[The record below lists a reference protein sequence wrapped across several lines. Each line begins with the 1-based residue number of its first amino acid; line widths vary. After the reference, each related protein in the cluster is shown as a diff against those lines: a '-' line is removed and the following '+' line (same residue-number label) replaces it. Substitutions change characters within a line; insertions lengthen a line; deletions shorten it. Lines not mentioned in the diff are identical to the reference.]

1 MGACF
6 SGLVFFPSRMP
17 RGKWPAATGR
27 NVVVAAVAFAVSGCT
42 THTPTPSAPEAR
54 MPTPGTV
61 TRNNPAGDAD
71 SPVDAA
77 LTRLLEEPIG
87 HKTDKFRTY
96 EAMFADASHW
106 KRVRFWGYPSRAG
119 FRYGK
124 DNYAVSVMLYEPS
137 DDDDPNACLTAFAKK
152 ALHTAR
158 LFDVKTGPVERLE
171 RTHERGVEAL
181 DLTALIA
188 EEVEIDRKRRAR
200 RMERRRREAA
210 RRARAE
216 ARRLPKRSAAR
227 ETKPAGDGG
236 TSKVGGAN
244 ENASAAPV
252 SDTDAAPP
260 PPPRTAPSSPAS
272 APSSRR
278 PSRPRRGG
286 FAGIL
291 ERMLQKKRNPGGD
304 DGDRKDEEK
313 HPAHRAHT
321 KRRVQALNEAMMP
334 VLLTSGGF
342 RTLTNDDQYLAALV
356 AHPSWPG
363 SCLVQGLAV
372 KIGTD
377 RDLAERA
384 LERWLQEAAGRS
396 HWRWDLREQPSFD
409 TR

>member
-1 MGACF
+1 M
-6 SGLVFFPSRMP
+6 
-17 RGKWPAATGR
+17 
-27 NVVVAAVAFAVSGCT
+27 VVAAAVAAVSGCT

-188 EEVEIDRKRRAR
+188 EEVEIDRKKRAR

-216 ARRLPKRSAAR
+216 AGRLPKRSEGRATR
-227 ETKPAGDGG
+227 PAGDGG
-236 TSKVGGAN
+236 TNKRAGAN
-244 ENASAAPV
+244 ENDSADSV
-252 SDTDAAPP
+252 SDVDAAPASP
-260 PPPRTAPSSPAS
+260 RTTPPRTAPSAPAS

-278 PSRPRRGG
+278 PSRPQRRRGG
-286 FAGIL
+286 FAGLL
-291 ERMLQKKRNPGGD
+291 ERMLQKKQNPGGD
-304 DGDRKDEEK
+304 DHEEK

-321 KRRVQALNEAMMP
+321 KRKVQALNEAMMP